1 MSQTNPHCAQ
11 LLSDTLETLV
21 NNGVVPA
28 RLVRREFVFYLFSFF
43 VLLTFS
49 LSLPPFLSVSFS
61 VSLSLSLRAVCEVVL
76 SEISTNN
83 LMTWRQGLS
92 LVNSII
98 PCVDYKVREREG
110 KNKQLYSF
118 FKGLS

>member
-43 VLLTFS
+43 VLLAPFTLS
-49 LSLPPFLSVSFS
+49 LSPFLSVSFS

-98 PCVDYKVREREG
+98 PCVDYKVRERERG
-110 KNKQLYSF
+110 
-118 FKGLS
+118 